1 MKTVNENNYYT
12 LYWHNGDRNIVTGK
26 TIVEA
31 FTAAGY
37 GAGAIHALD
46 WYDEG
51 VTEAHY
57 YDKQMSTWV
66 KYEPIHLHFND
77 VDWSDPG
84 LAAELTTLLNKHHT
98 IIVELENKD
107 QYSISF
113 NYGNYYSVGWVK
125 TLTIAYGEY
134 YEGSYTEDGDED
146 HHFMMTQSEYFD
158 PNNTHAVIAAFIQ
171 RSKCPYRAS
180 NSKEAKRVDRLPRL

>member
-1 MKTVNENNYYT
+1 MKTVNENNHYT
-12 LYWHNGDRNIVTGK
+12 LYWRNGDRNVVSGK

-77 VDWSDPG
+77 VNWSDPG
-84 LAAELTTLLNKHHT
+84 LAAELTALLNKHHT
-98 IIVELENKD
+98 IIV
-107 QYSISF
+107 
-113 NYGNYYSVGWVK
+113 
-125 TLTIAYGEY
+125 
-134 YEGSYTEDGDED
+134 
-146 HHFMMTQSEYFD
+146 
-158 PNNTHAVIAAFIQ
+158 
-171 RSKCPYRAS
+171 
-180 NSKEAKRVDRLPRL
+180 

>member
-12 LYWHNGDRNIVTGK
+12 LYWRNGDRNVISGK
-26 TIVEA
+26 TIEEA

-51 VTEAHY
+51 VTETHY
-57 YDKQMSTWV
+57 YHTKDSEWV

-77 VDWSDPG
+77 VDWKDPFIDTM
-84 LAAELTTLLNKHHT
+84 LSLFLEKHHT

-107 QYSISF
+107 QYLIEF
-113 NYGNYYSVGWVK
+113 KYGDYYSIGWVK
-125 TLTIAYGEY
+125 TLTITYGEY
-134 YEGSYTEDGDED
+134 CKGSYTEDGDED

-158 PNNTHAVIAAFIQ
+158 PNNTHAAIAAFIQ

-180 NSKEAKRVDRLPRL
+180 NSKEAKSIDQLPRL